1 MKKLLTIFLTVFM
14 VALSTVSFAQNLKK
28 LDEKNGFRD
37 AVLGSDTTSFND
49 LVVVEKEGNSVYY
62 KRTGENLTVGDFTL
76 DAVTYGFYKG
86 KLSTIIIS
94 TKGYTNSRGL
104 LQIFNTQYGRGY
116 QSNRYIEKYSWSG
129 KNVIMSY
136 NENSATNDANIF
148 MWSKQLSDQEALD
161 KKNAASKAAGDI

>member
-1 MKKLLTIFLTVFM
+1 MKRIALLLTVFM

-37 AVLGSDTTSFND
+37 AVFGTDTTVYND
-49 LVVVEKEGNSVYY
+49 LVEVERDGNTIYY
-62 KRTGENLTVGDFTL
+62 KRSSENLVVGDFQLET
-76 DAVTYGFYKG
+76 VTYGFYKG
-86 KLSTIIIS
+86 KLSTIIVS
-94 TKGYTNSRGL
+94 TKGYSNSRGL
-104 LQIFNTQYGRGY
+104 LQVFNTQYGRGY
-116 QSNRYIEKYSWSG
+116 QDNRYMEKYTWRG
-129 KNVIMSY
+129 KNVLMSY